1 MKQLVQKY
9 RKYLFIVITLMIFSV
24 SCDTI
29 DSQVPDV
36 PFSFTI
42 NLNNYNTL
50 QVPGNSMYF
59 PGAGFGGVI
68 VTCETYDSYFAYDA
82 TCTNELSQNCKLK
95 IDGVLGV
102 CPCCES
108 KYVLYYAAYPS
119 SGPAIAPLKQ
129 YNIAYVNSF
138 TLRVYN

>member
-1 MKQLVQKY
+1 MQMVQRY
-9 RKYLFIVITLMIFSV
+9 GKYLFFISALMVFSI

-36 PFSFTI
+36 PFAFTI
-42 NLNNYNTL
+42 NLNNYNAL
-50 QVPGNSMYF
+50 KVPGNSMLF
-59 PGAGFGGVI
+59 PTAGFGGVI

-82 TCTNELSQNCKLK
+82 TCTEELSQSCTLE

-102 CPCCES
+102 CPCCQS

-119 SGPAIAPLKQ
+119 SGPASAPLKQ
-129 YNIAYVNSF
+129 YNISYVNSF